1 MKRILKTNGKMII
14 LEIDPTTGNGKLL
27 KVCENILH
35 TKAKFYEPFQL
46 SKKIEDYCMKVLSVR
61 STSLG
66 YFLTAV
72 KEFRDK

>member
-1 MKRILKTNGKMII
+1 MKRILKSNGKMTI
-14 LEIDPTTGNGKLL
+14 LEIDPTTGNGKRL

-46 SKKIEDYCMKVLSVR
+46 IKKVEDHGMKVLSVK

-72 KEFRDK
+72 KGIQK